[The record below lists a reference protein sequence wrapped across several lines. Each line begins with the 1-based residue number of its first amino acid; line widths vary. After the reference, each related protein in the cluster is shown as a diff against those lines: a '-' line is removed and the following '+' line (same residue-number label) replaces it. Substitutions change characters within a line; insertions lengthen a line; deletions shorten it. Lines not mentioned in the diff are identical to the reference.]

1 MTRLGLQ
8 IPNFTYPDVPDEQ
21 LFERV
26 AAIAAE
32 GENAG
37 FDTVLVM
44 DHFYQ
49 LPALGAPD
57 LYMLEAYTLLGA
69 LAARTHKARLSA
81 LVTGNTYRNP
91 ALLAKIVTT
100 LDVVSRGRAMLG
112 IGAGWFETE
121 HEGYGFEFPP
131 LGERIS
137 RLEEALQ
144 IIRPMLRDA
153 RPSFDGR
160 FYRAKEAINSPHP
173 IQENGVPILIG
184 GNGEKRTLR
193 LVARYADESNLTCAP
208 SEIPR
213 KLEALERHCAE
224 FGRDRSEIRV
234 TWLGSVVLER
244 KREEAQKLRAEF
256 FARRGINVEKLPENM
271 RRAIESAL
279 IVGAPD
285 DVGEFVQRE
294 LMARGLDG
302 LIVNLPLNGHQP
314 EIVQLAGETLRKAL
328 G

>member
-8 IPNFTYPDVPDEQ
+8 IPNFTYPDVPDES

-26 AAIAAE
+26 ASIAVE
-32 GENAG
+32 GEKAG

-57 LYMLEAYTLLGA
+57 LAMLEAYTLLGA
-69 LAARTHKARLSA
+69 LAARTRTARLSA

-91 ALLAKIVTT
+91 ALLAKMVTT
-100 LDVVSRGRAMLG
+100 LDVISGGRAMLG
-112 IGAGWFETE
+112 IGAGWFEPE

-160 FYRAKEAINSPHP
+160 FYRTKEAINSPHP
-173 IQENGVPILIG
+173 LQENGVPILIG

-213 KLEALERHCAE
+213 KLEALEQHCAE
-224 FGRDRSEIRV
+224 LGRDRREIQV
-234 TWLGSVVLER
+234 SWLGSVVLAR
-244 KREEAQKLRAEF
+244 KREDAQRLRADF
-256 FARRGINVEKLPENM
+256 FARRGIKVEKLPERM
-271 RRAIESAL
+271 RQAIESAL
-279 IVGAPD
+279 VVGDPD
-285 DVGEFVQRE
+285 DLGEFVQRE
-294 LMARGLDG
+294 LIGRGLDG
-302 LIVNLPLNGHQP
+302 VIVNLPLNGHNP
-314 EIVQLAGETLRKAL
+314 ETVKLVGETLRKAL
-328 G
+328 A

>member
-1 MTRLGLQ
+1 
-8 IPNFTYPDVPDEQ
+8 
-21 LFERV
+21 
-26 AAIAAE
+26 
-32 GENAG
+32 
-37 FDTVLVM
+37 
-44 DHFYQ
+44 
-49 LPALGAPD
+49 
-57 LYMLEAYTLLGA
+57 
-69 LAARTHKARLSA
+69 
-81 LVTGNTYRNP
+81 
-91 ALLAKIVTT
+91 
-100 LDVVSRGRAMLG
+100 
-112 IGAGWFETE
+112 
-121 HEGYGFEFPP
+121 

-137 RLEEALQ
+137 RLEEALE

-153 RPSFDGR
+153 RPTLDGR
-160 FYRAKEAINSPHP
+160 FYRVREAINSPHP

-224 FGRDRSEIRV
+224 LGRDRSEICV
-234 TWLGSVVLER
+234 TWLGSVVLAR
-244 KREEAQKLRAEF
+244 KHEEAERVRAEF
-256 FARRGINVEKLPENM
+256 FARRGIKVEKLPENM

-279 IVGAPD
+279 VIGDPD
-285 DVGEFVQRE
+285 EVGEFVQRE